1 VTLSSVRPAAAA
13 WISGLTSMAE
23 ERLFQR
29 GTTLV
34 RRLRLEPGEAMP
46 WHRDPFHRVTVV
58 LSGDALAIEY
68 RDGGESERFEVTP
81 GQADWDEP
89 SDLVHRGVNVGEKPY
104 EEVTI
109 FFLDRP
115 EAVPQP
121 GEPPE

>member
-1 VTLSSVRPAAAA
+1 
-13 WISGLTSMAE
+13 MAE

-34 RRLRLEPGEAMP
+34 RRLRLAPGEAMH
-46 WHRDPFHRVTVV
+46 WHRDPYHRVTVV

-68 RDGGESERFEVTP
+68 RDGRDSDRFAVTP

-115 EAVPQP
+115 DAVAQP
-121 GEPPE
+121 GE